1 MKQMSIKKN
10 NQIIGIGMATTD
22 LIGTEIYIGVI
33 FGTVIGIILYGIML
47 ILQDFN
53 IKGILLIYIMC
64 GITYLINSGNSI
76 IYIYDIMNSNL
87 LKKSKFRLFLYKLL

>member
-1 MKQMSIKKN
+1 MSIKKN
-10 NQIIGIGMATTD
+10 NQIIGIGMATTG

-87 LKKSKFRLFLYKLL
+87 LK